1 MEDLLSSVMFVHKMS
16 GNGAIVGAPR
26 YVYFYRILAQNIEYC
41 LVSNGYNS
49 SRDLLTFEISNWKE
63 VDGVQKKKQLAE
75 NVSVL

>member
-1 MEDLLSSVMFVHKMS
+1 MEDLLSSVMFVHYKMS

-49 SRDLLTFEISNWKE
+49 SRDLLTFEISNSKE
-63 VDGVQKKKQLAE
+63 RSPEKKQLAE